1 MWWEELSLFY
11 KIKFIV
17 LIFAVC
23 CGVIYVLLL
32 LISAMIQ
39 NSAKKK
45 PVNNK
50 KQKINENEVQKH
62 FQLAKEYAENK
73 EWKKAIWECTALIK
87 AYPESLDL
95 LYTRAD
101 LYNNDGQ
108 NENSVNDYKKILK
121 INPNE
126 IEILKAMAK
135 KSSANRQYQSAMII
149 LTAILET

>member
-62 FQLAKEYAENK
+62 FQLEKQYAENK
-73 EWKKAIWECTALIK
+73 EYTKAHCDCTDLIK
-87 AYPESLDL
+87 PNPQSLDL
-95 LYTRAD
+95 
-101 LYNNDGQ
+101 Q
-108 NENSVNDYKKILK
+108 
-121 INPNE
+121 
-126 IEILKAMAK
+126 
-135 KSSANRQYQSAMII
+135 
-149 LTAILET
+149 